1 MLPAADHSASPAGSG
16 GEAGAVPGG
25 TAEARGSQRDTSL
38 PPVDDGDSA
47 EDDQLGPTHV
57 NTTKASHL
65 VKVGSVRSPHIFFN
79 SEHPIIT
86 PEIPP
91 FRAGHRQLKAG
102 ETRKYTG
109 RSQAPHSIWSTHH
122 IPGGGDAAR
131 ARYFSFFRASPG
143 AQG

>member
-1 MLPAADHSASPAGSG
+1 MLHAVDNSASPAGSG

-25 TAEARGSQRDTSL
+25 TAEARGSQRDASL

-91 FRAGHRQLKAG
+91 
-102 ETRKYTG
+102 
-109 RSQAPHSIWSTHH
+109 HSELAIGSSR
-122 IPGGGDAAR
+122 R
-131 ARYFSFFRASPG
+131 ARRENIRGGRKPRIQYGRHITS
-143 AQG
+143 